1 MGVAGGGGG
10 ARLRASS
17 MKKQRQRTMNNI
29 KITLLCGFITVLV
42 LRGTAGFNLLV
53 NSGDPD
59 GAAADAKVVEDIERI
74 LAEIRSDSDPDDVV
88 ILAGHGVSSS
98 SPNATAAALANFSSS
113 ATVIKVKEY
122 SLGPKVSD
130 WDAQR
135 QEWLS
140 QHPDFPSRDTRGRPR
155 VLLVTGSPPGPCD
168 NPAGDHYLLKATK
181 NKIDY
186 CRIHGMDI
194 VHNMAH
200 LDPELTGY
208 WSKIPLVRR
217 LMLAHPEVEWVWWVD
232 SDAIF
237 TDMAFELPFHRY
249 EGRNLVIHG
258 YPDLL
263 FEKRS
268 WISLNAGIFL
278 LRNCQWSLDLLDA
291 WVPMGPKGPSRVEG
305 GKLLRA
311 SLTGRPAFDADDQS
325 ALIHLLLVD
334 KERWMDKVHIETEFY
349 LHGFWTGLVD
359 KYEQMMEENH
369 PGLGDDR
376 WPFITHFVGCKTCGR
391 YEDYP
396 LDRCL
401 KGMER
406 AFNFADNQVLRL
418 YGFQH
423 RSLVSAKVRRVTDP
437 RANPLEAKE
446 AALKMDAKFERV

>member
-1 MGVAGGGGG
+1 MGVAAGGGV
-10 ARLRASS
+10 RLRASS
-17 MKKQRQRTMNNI
+17 AKKQRQRTLNNI

-53 NSGDPD
+53 SSGDLD
-59 GAAADAKVVEDIERI
+59 GAAADAKVVEDVERI
-74 LAEIRSDSDPDDVV
+74 LAEIRSDSEADDVV
-88 ILAGHGVSSS
+88 VVVEGGSSSSS
-98 SPNATAAALANFSSS
+98 SPRNATAASFGNFSAS
-113 ATVIKVKEY
+113 ATLVKVREY
-122 SLGPKVSD
+122 SLGPPVRG

-135 QEWLS
+135 REWMA
-140 QHPDFPSRDTRGRPR
+140 QHPEFPRLHPRGRPR

-186 CRIHGMDI
+186 CRLHGIDV

-208 WSKIPLVRR
+208 WSKLPLVRR
-217 LMLAHPEVEWVWWVD
+217 LMLAHPEVEWIWWVD

-237 TDMAFELPFHRY
+237 TDMAFELPLSRY
-249 EGRNLVIHG
+249 DGRNLVIHG

-291 WVPMGPKGPSRVEG
+291 WVPMGPRGPSRVEA
-305 GKLLRA
+305 GKLLTA
-311 SLTGRPAFDADDQS
+311 SLTGRPPFDADDQS
-325 ALIHLLLVD
+325 ALIHLLLVQ
-334 KERWMDKVHIETEFY
+334 KERWMDKVHVETEFY

-359 KYEQMMEENH
+359 RYEQMMEDHH

-396 LDRCL
+396 LDRCIR
-401 KGMER
+401 GMER

-418 YGFQH
+418 YGFRH
-423 RSLVSAKVRRVTDP
+423 RSLTTAKVRRVTDP
-437 RANPLEAKE
+437 TTNPLEAKE
-446 AALKMDAKFERV
+446 AALNMDAKFT

>member
-1 MGVAGGGGG
+1 MAGAAGG
-10 ARLRASS
+10 RLRASS
-17 MKKQRQRTMNNI
+17 AKKQQRQRTLNNI

-53 NSGDPD
+53 SSGDLD
-59 GAAADAKVVEDIERI
+59 GAAADAKVVEDVERI
-74 LAEIRSDSDPDDVV
+74 LAEIRSDSEADDVV
-88 ILAGHGVSSS
+88 FVVEDGSSS
-98 SPNATAAALANFSSS
+98 TPSPRNATAASFGNFSAS
-113 ATVIKVKEY
+113 ATVVKVREY
-122 SLGPKVSD
+122 SLGPKVKD

-135 QEWLS
+135 REWMS
-140 QHPDFPSRDTRGRPR
+140 RHPEFPSVDPRRGRRPR

-168 NPAGDHYLLKATK
+168 NPVGDHYLLKATK

-186 CRIHGMDI
+186 CRLHGIDV

-208 WSKIPLVRR
+208 WSKLPLVRR
-217 LMLAHPEVEWVWWVD
+217 LMLAHPEVEWIWWVD

-237 TDMAFELPFHRY
+237 TDMAFELPLSRY
-249 EGRNLVIHG
+249 DGANLVIHG

-268 WISLNAGIFL
+268 WIALNAGIFL

-291 WVPMGPKGPSRVEG
+291 WVPMGPRGPSRVEA
-305 GKLLRA
+305 GKLLTA
-311 SLTGRPAFDADDQS
+311 SLTGRPPFDADDQS
-325 ALIHLLLVD
+325 ALIHLLLVQ
-334 KERWMDKVHIETEFY
+334 KERWMDKVHVETEFY

-359 KYEQMMEENH
+359 
-369 PGLGDDR
+369 
-376 WPFITHFVGCKTCGR
+376 R

-396 LDRCL
+396 LDRCIR
-401 KGMER
+401 GMER

-423 RSLVSAKVRRVTDP
+423 RSLTTAKVRRVTDP
-437 RANPLEAKE
+437 ATNPLQAKE
-446 AALKMDAKFERV
+446 AALKMDAKFSST

>member
-88 ILAGHGVSSS
+88 ILAGHGIS

-140 QHPDFPSRDTRGRPR
+140 QHPDFPSRDARGRPR

-437 RANPLEAKE
+437 KANPLDAKE
-446 AALKMDAKFERV
+446 AALKMDVKFERV